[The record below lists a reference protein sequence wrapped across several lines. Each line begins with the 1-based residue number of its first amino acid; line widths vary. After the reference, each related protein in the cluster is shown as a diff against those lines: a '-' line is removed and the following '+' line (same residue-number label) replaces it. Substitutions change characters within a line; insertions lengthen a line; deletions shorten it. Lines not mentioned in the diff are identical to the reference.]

1 MRADGRHVAGIGEF
15 DATGFTHVAL
25 VQIGGTAHWPAPAG
39 LHTAFEITFL
49 DPGARAY
56 AFAFAFG

>member
-1 MRADGRHVAGIGEF
+1 M
-15 DATGFTHVAL
+15 
-25 VQIGGTAHWPAPAG
+25 TAHWPAPAG